1 MLTINCNFFVFYLV
15 FLIETYNNL
24 KPLSLEVYAVCTEVE
39 TLKWKKYIR
48 EKNIS
53 WINVADPNL
62 HNNFRHDF
70 DISTT
75 PQMFILDK
83 DKKIIAKKLDVDQLG
98 DFIQNRIKFEDS
110 KKKN

>member
-1 MLTINCNFFVFYLV
+1 M
-15 FLIETYNNL
+15 IETYHNL
-24 KPLSLEVYAVCTEVE
+24 KPIGLEVFAVCTEVE
-39 TLKWKKYIR
+39 MLKWKKFIR
-48 EKNIS
+48 EKDLT

-75 PQMFILDK
+75 PQIFILDK
-83 DKKIIAKKLDVDQLG
+83 DKKIIAKKLDVDQISE
-98 DFIQNRIKFEDS
+98 FIENRIKFEDN